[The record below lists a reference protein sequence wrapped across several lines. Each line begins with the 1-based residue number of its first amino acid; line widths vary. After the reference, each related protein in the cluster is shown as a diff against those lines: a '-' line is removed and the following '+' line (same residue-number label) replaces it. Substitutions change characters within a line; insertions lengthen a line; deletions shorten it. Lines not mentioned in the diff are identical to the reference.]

1 MYPSTFA
8 HIRDDYDP
16 PSTAYIAAA
25 RQIAT
30 SGTRRG
36 RATRRRRFA
45 RSLGLAP
52 HLTRGRATPSTG
64 PC

>member
-8 HIRDDYDP
+8 HIRDDYAP
-16 PSTAYIAAA
+16 HSTGYIRVA
-25 RQIAT
+25 RSTGI
-30 SGTRRG
+30 RRG

-64 PC
+64 SC

>member
-16 PSTAYIAAA
+16 HSTTYISVA
-25 RQIAT
+25 RSA
-30 SGTRRG
+30 GTRRG

-52 HLTRGRATPSTG
+52 HLARGGATPSTG
-64 PC
+64 SC